1 MQRFNTG
8 LQIKKSIN
16 SGTQMKLPLMSAI
29 KEELKYFSGGNWLR
43 LRKIQLEKKLQHSK
57 M

>member
-43 LRKIQLEKKLQHSK
+43 LRKIQLD
-57 M
+57 